1 MERELLL
8 LGLLRHQ
15 DMHGYQLHEFIA
27 NNMASCTDLTKPTAY
42 HLLDRMEQQGWLTSS
57 EEADGKRPARKIYR
71 ITTDGEAA
79 FQRLLRENL
88 STYSSATFSGSI
100 GVAFLDSLS
109 SAEAVSLLSQRRVAL
124 ARSLDEMRSAPP
136 HSGSLGLVIEH
147 QVHHLQSELTWLDS
161 VVARLQT

>member
-8 LGLLRHQ
+8 LGLLRQQ

-42 HLLDRMEQQGWLTSS
+42 HLLDRMEQQSWLTSS
-57 EEADGKRPARKIYR
+57 EEADSKRPARKIYH
-71 ITTDGEAA
+71 ITADGEAA

-88 STYSSATFSGSI
+88 STHSSATFSGSI
-100 GVAFLDSLS
+100 GVAFLDTLS
-109 SAEAVSLLSQRRVAL
+109 SLEAAALLSQRRVAL
-124 ARSLDEMRSAPP
+124 AQALDVMRNAPP
-136 HSGSLGLVIEH
+136 HAGSLGLVIEH

-161 VVARLQT
+161 VLTRLQA

>member
-15 DMHGYQLHEFIA
+15 DMHGYQLHEFISS
-27 NNMASCTDLTKPTAY
+27 NMASCTDLTKPTAY
-42 HLLDRMEQQGWLTSS
+42 HLLDKMEQQGWLTSS
-57 EEADGKRPARKIYR
+57 EADDGKRPARKIYR
-71 ITTDGEAA
+71 ITPAGEDA

-88 STYSSATFSGSI
+88 STHTSATFSGSI

-109 SAEAVSLLSQRRVAL
+109 NAEAASLLTHRRIAL
-124 ARSLDEMRSAPP
+124 ARELETMRSAPP

-147 QVHHLQSELTWLDS
+147 QVHHLQSELTWLDG
-161 VVARLQT
+161 VLARLHS